1 MASGEPYFRHSLRVN
16 DYLCKGCTTCMRSC
30 PTGAIRIRNGKAVV
44 NDNKCVDCGEC
55 MQVCP
60 HKAIYIKQ
68 DDFGRLFNYRYRVCL
83 VPTTFIGQFEEK
95 YNTKAIY
102 SCIMKLGFT
111 HIYEVEHEMSR
122 MVQLYNM
129 YMDDHPEIT
138 TFISPY
144 CPAVTRLIQVRFPS
158 LVDNVIHVRAPL
170 ELASRV
176 ITKRLMDEGA
186 SRQSIGVFY
195 VTPCAAKIAAVKYP
209 VSGKETFVSGVINM
223 DFLYNKVLLMLHD
236 SDKSA
241 QPINHALTSKD
252 VLWSLSGGEAPHFK
266 GAHYA
271 VDGLKNVLDFLEK
284 LEDDAVDAP
293 GLVEMRMCDQGC
305 VGGVL
310 SINNRGGDAD
320 VRPGL
325 RGRRAVH
332 QQPVRGPQAAG
343 IPGAAVRAPG
353 AQQAPDADRGRQ
365 DPDAGDDRRDDH
377 PRDQAPVHLQAQRQ
391 LRGGLQDG
399 RADEEDREGPA
410 GRQLLGVRG
419 AFLRRASRGH
429 RPRGRRHRHLHFH
442 QPSFAGLGGCH
453 PEHLG
458 GPRQDQGNQQGK
470 QRQSVI

>member
-1 MASGEPYFRHSLRVN
+1 MAGEPHFRHSLRVN

-102 SCIMKLGFT
+102 SCLKRLGFT

-186 SRQSIGVFY
+186 SRPSIGVFY

-209 VSGKETFVSGVINM
+209 VSGKETYVSGVINM

-236 SDKSA
+236 SDKNA
-241 QPINHALTSKD
+241 QPINHALTN
-252 VLWSLSGGEAPHFK
+252 
-266 GAHYA
+266 
-271 VDGLKNVLDFLEK
+271 DG
-284 LEDDAVDAP
+284 
-293 GLVEMRMCDQGC
+293 
-305 VGGVL
+305 
-310 SINNRGGDAD
+310 
-320 VRPGL
+320 
-325 RGRRAVH
+325 
-332 QQPVRGPQAAG
+332 
-343 IPGAAVRAPG
+343 
-353 AQQAPDADRGRQ
+353 
-365 DPDAGDDRRDDH
+365 
-377 PRDQAPVHLQAQRQ
+377 
-391 LRGGLQDG
+391 
-399 RADEEDREGPA
+399 
-410 GRQLLGVRG
+410 
-419 AFLRRASRGH
+419 
-429 RPRGRRHRHLHFH
+429 
-442 QPSFAGLGGCH
+442 
-453 PEHLG
+453 
-458 GPRQDQGNQQGK
+458 
-470 QRQSVI
+470 

>member
-1 MASGEPYFRHSLRVN
+1 MATGETYFRHSLRVN

-30 PTGAIRIRNGKAVV
+30 PTGAIRIRNGKAIIS
-44 NDNKCVDCGEC
+44 DNKCVDCGEC

-102 SCIMKLGFT
+102 SCIQKLGFT

-209 VSGKETFVSGVINM
+209 VSGKETYVSGVINM

-236 SDKSA
+236 SDKNARRRTSCGPFPAAKRPVSRVRSTPWTGSRTSWTSWRGWKTTPWTRRDWWKCACATRVVWAACCPSTTGSWLASGWNTGRGCSSA
-241 QPINHALTSKD
+241 
-252 VLWSLSGGEAPHFK
+252 WSAARS
-266 GAHYA
+266 
-271 VDGLKNVLDFLEK
+271 
-284 LEDDAVDAP
+284 
-293 GLVEMRMCDQGC
+293 
-305 VGGVL
+305 
-310 SINNRGGDAD
+310 
-320 VRPGL
+320 
-325 RGRRAVH
+325 GRR
-332 QQPVRGPQAAG
+332 PWTT
-343 IPGAAVRAPG
+343 
-353 AQQAPDADRGRQ
+353 
-365 DPDAGDDRRDDH
+365 
-377 PRDQAPVHLQAQRQ
+377 
-391 LRGGLQDG
+391 
-399 RADEEDREGPA
+399 
-410 GRQLLGVRG
+410 
-419 AFLRRASRGH
+419 
-429 RPRGRRHRHLHFH
+429 RP
-442 QPSFAGLGGCH
+442 
-453 PEHLG
+453 
-458 GPRQDQGNQQGK
+458 
-470 QRQSVI
+470 